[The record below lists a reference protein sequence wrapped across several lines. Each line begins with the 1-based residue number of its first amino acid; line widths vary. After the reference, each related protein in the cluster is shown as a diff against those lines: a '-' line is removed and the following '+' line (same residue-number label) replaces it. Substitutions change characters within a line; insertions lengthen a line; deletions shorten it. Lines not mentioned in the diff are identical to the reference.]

1 MAMREAIKQVLVDM
15 KVLNL
20 GGVRSVL
27 RRILTRRES
36 SSGSGVVFLNCVIK
50 V

>member
-20 GGVRSVL
+20 GGVQISAEED
-27 RRILTRRES
+27 TDQE
-36 SSGSGVVFLNCVIK
+36 GE
-50 V
+50 